1 MLKRSLFWL
10 LLPLTAIQG
19 LLLRKRAL
27 RLPGARGDRRGIF
40 GRGEVLHLLAIGDS
54 IIDGVG
60 TESME
65 QALPVLF
72 AQALAEELQKQIN
85 WRVKGESGLDIA
97 GLLQRLDELDEEA
110 TDFILISIGVNDV
123 TGVSST
129 NHWRRSVNQLL
140 DRLQRQWPD
149 ARIIFAGLPPM
160 AQFPLPPQ
168 PLSFSL
174 GTRAGRL
181 DSIAEV
187 LCADRPAVTHV
198 PTVIDPRVHSFCA
211 DGFHPSAD
219 SCRNWAGELART
231 AARS

>member
-1 MLKRSLFWL
+1 
-10 LLPLTAIQG
+10 
-19 LLLRKRAL
+19 
-27 RLPGARGDRRGIF
+27 
-40 GRGEVLHLLAIGDS
+40 VLHLLAIGDS

-60 TESME
+60 TASME
-65 QALPVLF
+65 HALPVLF
-72 AQALAEELQKQIN
+72 AQELAEELQKQIN

-97 GLLQRLDELDEEA
+97 GLLQWLDELDEEA

-140 DRLQRQWPD
+140 DRLQRQWPE

-168 PLSFSL
+168 PLRFSL
-174 GTRAGRL
+174 GTRASRL
-181 DSIAEV
+181 DSIAEM
-187 LCADRPAVTHV
+187 LCANRPAVTHA
-198 PTVIDPRVHSFCA
+198 PTVIDPRVHSFCE

-219 SCRNWAGELART
+219 SCRNWAGKLART
-231 AARS
+231 AAQS

>member
-1 MLKRSLFWL
+1 M
-10 LLPLTAIQG
+10 
-19 LLLRKRAL
+19 
-27 RLPGARGDRRGIF
+27 GIF

-60 TESME
+60 TASME
-65 QALPVLF
+65 HALPVLF
-72 AQALAEELQKQIN
+72 AQELAEELQKQIN

-140 DRLQRQWPD
+140 DRLQRQWPK

-168 PLSFSL
+168 PLRFSL
-174 GTRAGRL
+174 GTRASRL
-181 DSIAEV
+181 DSIAEM
-187 LCADRPAVTHV
+187 LCENRPAVTHA
-198 PTVIDPRVHSFCA
+198 PTVIDPRVHSFCE

-219 SCRNWAGELART
+219 SCRNWAGKLART
-231 AARS
+231 AAQS